1 MWLCAVGISVGHGGR
16 HRPDFLG
23 RKATARPVGGQ
34 NLEKGTERSCW
45 ESSGMSSGEIGEWRF
60 PRPPISMLGLPV
72 RQVPFLQ
79 TFVLSGTIW
88 GGGVPNVEIG
98 ARGNALLLRQ
108 KSASRDFCFIFSK
121 YCPPPVDHGPRF
133 ASSPLRGF
141 TLCRASVPQFT

>member
-1 MWLCAVGISVGHGGR
+1 
-16 HRPDFLG
+16 
-23 RKATARPVGGQ
+23 
-34 NLEKGTERSCW
+34 
-45 ESSGMSSGEIGEWRF
+45 MSSGEIGEWRF

-121 YCPPPVDHGPRF
+121 YCPPSVDHGPRL
-133 ASSPLRGF
+133 ASPLLGLPSFLLPSAPVRLFPFSREGDVGWHF
-141 TLCRASVPQFT
+141 ATPPFPSSLSSWFY